1 MMNISSIN
9 YQQKSNFQ
17 NKTQPKLAFG
27 RAFTTKEMDLYQQ
40 KLDEARN
47 LYEIT
52 GDNNEPEK
60 KLNNT
65 TLILPDFYAPK
76 GTIASDESMK
86 LVKLMQKLNG
96 INVVQGLPRGPVT
109 KDNLSP
115 FSSSPFEIGEHLID
129 LKKVGAPDLKTAYKN
144 FKALPE
150 NNPLKESFN
159 SFNEENPHLERYGM
173 LEALKEEY
181 GTDYW
186 PNWKGKN
193 AELDQ
198 NLFNYDETKEI
209 PADKK
214 ARQEEIKENY
224 SDTIAFY
231 QYKQFIAN
239 KQHLETK
246 ENLNNEGI
254 KFFGDC
260 LIGFSPRDQWA
271 FKPAFEIGKSTG
283 CPGDGGKFNDWG
295 LPCLDFNKLYNQ
307 DGSLGAAGT
316 VLKKKFDVF
325 LSNYDGA
332 RIDAGWQLSNPH
344 TNKGSEYQGTKM
356 IDIMEM
362 AINDQIKN
370 GHDIKKEDINIEAL
384 GGPDQAVNLTKNKYP
399 HIQITRYAGDG
410 WGRTEFY
417 KQSMGY
423 KLNGFTIGVGCHDDL
438 SLIQLEKEKRNEQA
452 GLLARDLSTSVDN
465 AEEFRNAKFAE
476 LYTARNQFFTAPD
489 AIGDERRLN
498 DPADQKAPNWTIQ
511 APVNYEEAYFKNL
524 SEGKGLNTPKSLAV
538 AIRAK
543 MGENE
548 QTREILGFLD
558 KAGRILRQP
567 GSNSINESDKLS
579 KSNPKALGE
588 RLQA

>member
-1 MMNISSIN
+1 MMNITSIN
-9 YQQKSNFQ
+9 YQPKS
-17 NKTQPKLAFG
+17 KLGFG
-27 RAFTTKEMDLYQQ
+27 RAFTTNEMNLYTQ

-52 GDNNEPEK
+52 KDNNEPEK

-76 GTIASDESMK
+76 GTIDSDESLK
-86 LVKLMQKLNG
+86 FVKLMQKLNG
-96 INVVQGLPRGPVT
+96 INVVQGLPRGPIS

-129 LKKVGAPDLKTAYKN
+129 LKKADAPDLKTAYEN
-144 FKALPE
+144 FKTLPE

-159 SFNEENPHLERYGM
+159 TFNEENPHLERYGM

-186 PNWKGKN
+186 PHWQGKN

-209 PADKK
+209 PADKQ
-214 ARQEEIKENY
+214 ARQEEIKEN
-224 SDTIAFY
+224 SLDTIEFY

-271 FKPAFEIGKSTG
+271 FKPAFEIGKSIG

-307 DGSLGAAGT
+307 DGTLGAAGT

-332 RIDAGWQLSNPH
+332 RIDAGWQLSHPH

-362 AINDQIKN
+362 SINDQRKN

-417 KQSMGY
+417 KQGMGY

-452 GLLARDLSTSVDN
+452 GLLARDLKTSVNN
-465 AEEFRNAKFAE
+465 AEEFRNTKFAE

-489 AIGDERRLN
+489 ALGDERRIN
-498 DPADQKAPNWTIQ
+498 NPNDQKAPNWTIQ
-511 APVNYEEAYFKNL
+511 APDNYEEAYFKNL
-524 SEGKGLNTPKSLAV
+524 SEGKGLNTPKSIAI